1 MKIFRTLGLAA
12 ALAFAGLD
20 ASAAKIVDVAID
32 EVMDS
37 VPAGD
42 QVVFGYELSP
52 ISNWNSSERAS
63 MDLFQGFK
71 AIETLN
77 PLLGTEDLEI
87 YRSKAAFVVNRG
99 IAEISLENIDTLQF
113 LQSFDVDL
121 KHEPIHESM
130 ANLMYQNAI
139 KDRLVIRNL
148 SIDNQVK
155 KGTLSQADADK
166 AKSVLSSQASVNAN
180 QKWCASQA
188 SNCIN
193 SSAPFPADWQ
203 WILDSGKAVGQ
214 IDPDFPKE
222 ISFMSEVIRGSAD
235 ELTDRPEVQ
244 ALNSQ
249 VNYPAS
255 YVLIESSFWFNRFMQ
270 SGKTVIS
277 LHKVSDSETLVLIS
291 TAFAVEA
298 DALTKYDMFN
308 FKIRDVFLGNSFVMN
323 RDEGFA
329 KGLPPYNKDL
339 ATSLKTQL
347 ESR

>member
-1 MKIFRTLGLAA
+1 MKLFKSLGLASLM
-12 ALAFAGLD
+12 ALACTN
-20 ASAAKIVDVAID
+20 ASAAKVYDVSID
-32 EVMDS
+32 QVLSLLPQEE
-37 VPAGD
+37 
-42 QVVFGYELSP
+42 QVVFGYVLDP
-52 ISNWNSSERAS
+52 ISNWSSKERKA
-63 MDLFQGFK
+63 MDLFSGFR

-77 PLLGTEDLEI
+77 PLTAQEDLEM
-87 YRSKAAFVVNRG
+87 YRSKAAFLVNRNVDK
-99 IAEISLENIDTLQF
+99 INLENIDTLQF

-121 KHEPIHESM
+121 RHEAIHESM

-139 KDRLVIRNL
+139 DERIRIRYL

-155 KGTLSQADADK
+155 KGTLSAADAEK
-166 AKSVLSSQASVNAN
+166 AKTVLAEQAEVNAA
-180 QKWCASQA
+180 QKWCGKGAD
-188 SNCIN
+188 CIK
-193 SSAPFPADWQ
+193 SSAPFPGDWQ

-222 ISFMSEVIRGSAD
+222 ISFMSEVVRGTAEELAD
-235 ELTDRPEVQ
+235 RAEVQ
-244 ALNSQ
+244 ALESQ
-249 VNYPAS
+249 VSYPAS

-277 LHKVSDSETLVLIS
+277 LHKVSDSQTLVLIS

-339 ATSLKTQL
+339 ATSLKALL